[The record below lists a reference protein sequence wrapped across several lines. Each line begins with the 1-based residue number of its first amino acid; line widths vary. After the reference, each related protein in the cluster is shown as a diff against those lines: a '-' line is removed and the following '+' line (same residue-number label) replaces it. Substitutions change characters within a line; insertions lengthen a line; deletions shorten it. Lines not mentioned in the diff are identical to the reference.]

1 VKLKRTRE
9 VKAALKKVKELDPSL
24 KGDAVKL
31 KRKREAKAALK
42 KAKEL
47 DPAMGEIP

>member
-1 VKLKRTRE
+1 
-9 VKAALKKVKELDPSL
+9 
-24 KGDAVKL
+24 VKL

-47 DPAMGEIP
+47 DPSLGEHS